1 MQVDL
6 MIKLCKRLLE
16 MIITSRHN
24 SKKLLN
30 KSMCTLIK
38 FKFEFLD
45 SQIIDIVFMLQQ
57 ILDFI
62 SSSFE
67 VKDYSLN
74 DQVTDQSAI
83 EESQIFEEFICDTMR
98 LRKIF
103 TAYLFLTLVNN

>member
-1 MQVDL
+1 
-6 MIKLCKRLLE
+6 
-16 MIITSRHN
+16 MIIILKHD

-45 SQIIDIVFMLQQ
+45 SQIINIVFMLQR

-67 VKDYSLN
+67 VKDYSFN
-74 DQVTDQSAI
+74 DQVTNQSAI
-83 EESQIFEEFICDTMR
+83 KESQIFEE
-98 LRKIF
+98 
-103 TAYLFLTLVNN
+103 LVCIRD

>member
-1 MQVDL
+1 MQVDF
-6 MIKLCKRLLE
+6 MIELCKRLLE
-16 MIITSRHN
+16 MIIILKHD

-45 SQIIDIVFMLQQ
+45 SQIINIVFMLQR

-67 VKDYSLN
+67 VKDYSFN
-74 DQVTDQSAI
+74 DQVTNQSAI
-83 EESQIFEEFICDTMR
+83 KQSQIFEE
-98 LRKIF
+98 
-103 TAYLFLTLVNN
+103 LVCVRD